1 MCDDRLKLCK
11 IVTDK
16 NKHILND
23 TTGHL
28 TLNGTKYLF
37 KLYHSDINKSLEK
50 LIYVN

>member
-16 NKHILND
+16 KHILND

-37 KLYHSDINKSLEK
+37 KLYQTI
-50 LIYVN
+50 